1 MVATL
6 MASELPLGTS
16 VGSGPASDQR
26 HTGINLSS
34 LGPESGLGSD
44 VSLHPMM
51 DVADV
56 AALLVS

>member
-1 MVATL
+1 

-34 LGPESGLGSD
+34 LGPESGLWSD